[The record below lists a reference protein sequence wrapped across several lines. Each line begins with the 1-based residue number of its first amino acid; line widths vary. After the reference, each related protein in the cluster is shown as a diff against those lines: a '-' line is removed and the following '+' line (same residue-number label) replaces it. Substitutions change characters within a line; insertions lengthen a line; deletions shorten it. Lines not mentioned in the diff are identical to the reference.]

1 MDDKKMRV
9 LLLVAEAWREDS
21 AGGNVL
27 CNFFEGMDA
36 EFAQVYCD
44 SLLPINSV
52 CTRYFQISFLSMV
65 KSFLLHKPV
74 GRELETEIQN
84 RQDAQIRAVKEND
97 LFNFFR
103 IFRLNI
109 FVTLK
114 QMICAFSNWK
124 TPALEK
130 FVLDFC
136 PDVIFAPCY
145 ASPFMLSMTRYMK
158 DLTGKKVATFSGDDH
173 YSLRQ
178 CSLSPFYWVS
188 RLVIRRCLKKTF
200 PYYDLYYS
208 MSEDE
213 IRELSPFVKAL
224 MKILRKGFAHAPERV
239 WEKPFEPI
247 RLVYAGG
254 LYISRWKILARIGK
268 TLKRINKKQIK
279 MQLQIYSGTPVSRRQ
294 RRLLHNGRDIFLH
307 EPVSQKDLT
316 EIYGQSHIA
325 LHVESLSLKN
335 RYTTR
340 LSFSTK
346 ITDCLKSGCAVMAV
360 AWKEHTGLKYLK
372 ENNAAVCVEKIKDTE
387 KALVT
392 FLERPGLIAEY
403 AGRAAALGQKNHN
416 IHIIQKELFNDL
428 KNLTDLNG
436 ERDEKSGTHHI
447 SQ

>member
-1 MDDKKMRV
+1 MADKKIKV

-44 SLLPINSV
+44 SLLPANFV

-65 KSFLLHKPV
+65 KNFLLHKPV
-74 GRELETEIQN
+74 GRELETDIQN
-84 RQDAQIRAVKEND
+84 RQDAQALAVKEND

-114 QMICAFSNWK
+114 QIICALSNWK

-130 FVLDFC
+130 FVLDFR

-145 ASPFMLSMTRYMK
+145 ASPFMLSLTRYIK
-158 DLTGKKVATFSGDDH
+158 DLTGKKVVTFSGDDH

-178 CSLSPFYWVS
+178 FSLSPFYWIS
-188 RLVIRRCLKKTF
+188 RLYIRRCLKKTF

-213 IRELSPFVKAL
+213 IRELSPVVGVP
-224 MKILRKGFAHAPERV
+224 MKILRKGFAPTSGRS
-239 WEKPFEPI
+239 WGKPCGSI

-254 LYISRWKILARIGK
+254 LYISRWRILARIGK
-268 TLKRINKKQIK
+268 TLKRINKEQIK
-279 MQLQIYSGTPVSRRQ
+279 IQLHIYSGTPVSRRQ
-294 RRLLHNGRDIFLH
+294 RRLLHNGRDTFLH
-307 EPVSQKDLT
+307 KPVSQKELT

-346 ITDCLKSGCAVMAV
+346 ITDCLRSGCAVMAV

-372 ENNAAVCVEKIKDTE
+372 ENNAAVCVEKIKGLE
-387 KALVT
+387 PALVRI
-392 FLERPGLIAEY
+392 LERPSLIAEY
-403 AGRAAALGQKNHN
+403 AGRAAALGQKNHD

-436 ERDEKSGTHHI
+436 ERNEKSGAHNL